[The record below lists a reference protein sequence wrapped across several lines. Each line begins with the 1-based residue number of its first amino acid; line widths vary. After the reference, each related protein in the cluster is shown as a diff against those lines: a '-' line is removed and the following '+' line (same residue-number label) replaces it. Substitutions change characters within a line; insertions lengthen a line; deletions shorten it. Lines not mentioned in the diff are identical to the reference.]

1 MTRLTPVLVLFASLA
16 LLPAQLH
23 ADPLGP
29 FHLMGRGGSMLG
41 DSGGMMLP
49 LLLKHVHLTP
59 EQTKQV
65 QAIMDGDRQNLRSL
79 LTQLQTANDQ
89 LASKLFAPGNLQP
102 ADLAPQIQ
110 TVNQLRQQL
119 MEHGLKTALAIRA
132 VLTPEQLTKAAQLKD
147 RLQKVHAEM
156 RSLLE
161 GED

>member
-1 MTRLTPVLVLFASLA
+1 MTRLTLVLVAAALA
-16 LLPAQLH
+16 TLPARLH
-23 ADPLGP
+23 ADPLRP
-29 FHLMGRGGSMLG
+29 FHMMGREGPMLG

-65 QAIMDGDRQNLRSL
+65 QAIMDGDRQNLHSL
-79 LTQLQTANDQ
+79 LTQLQSANDQ
-89 LASKLFAPGNLQP
+89 LASKLFAPGNVQP

-119 MEHGLKTALAIRA
+119 MEHGVKTALAIRT
-132 VLTPEQLTKAAQLKD
+132 VLTPEQLAKAAQLKD

>member
-1 MTRLTPVLVLFASLA
+1 MTRFVPVLVAAWLA
-16 LLPAQLH
+16 LVPARLY
-23 ADPLGP
+23 ADPFGS
-29 FHLMGRGGSMLG
+29 FHMMGRGGTLLG

-89 LASKLFAPGNLQP
+89 LASKMFAPGNVQP

-119 MEHGLKTALAIRA
+119 MERGVKTALAIRT

-156 RSLLE
+156 RSLFE

>member
-1 MTRLTPVLVLFASLA
+1 MSRLTLVLVAACLA
-16 LLPAQLH
+16 LVPASLH
-23 ADPLGP
+23 ADPLGS
-29 FHLMGRGGSMLG
+29 FHMMGRGGAMAG

-65 QAIMDGDRQNLRSL
+65 QAIMDGDRQNLRTL
-79 LTQLQTANDQ
+79 LTQLQAANDQ
-89 LASKLFAPGNLQP
+89 LASKLFAPGNVQA

-119 MEHGLKTALAIRA
+119 MEHGIKTALAVRA
-132 VLTPEQLTKAAQLKD
+132 VLTPEQLTKAAQLKE

-156 RSLLE
+156 RSLFE

>member
-1 MTRLTPVLVLFASLA
+1 MSRLTPMLVAACLA
-16 LLPAQLH
+16 LVPASLH

-29 FHLMGRGGSMLG
+29 FHMMGRGGSMAA

-65 QAIMDGDRQNLRSL
+65 QAIMDGDRQNLRTL
-79 LTQLQTANDQ
+79 LTQLQAANDQ
-89 LASKLFAPGNLQP
+89 LASKLFAPGNVQA

-119 MEHGLKTALAIRA
+119 MEHGIKTALAVRA
-132 VLTPEQLTKAAQLKD
+132 VLTPEQLTKAAQLKE

-156 RSLLE
+156 RSLFE

>member
-1 MTRLTPVLVLFASLA
+1 MTRFTPVLVAAWLA
-16 LLPAQLH
+16 LVPASLH
-23 ADPLGP
+23 ADPFGP
-29 FHLMGRGGSMLG
+29 FHRMGRGGALLG

-65 QAIMDGDRQNLRSL
+65 QAIMDGDRQNLHSL

-89 LASKLFAPGNLQP
+89 LASKLFAPGNVQP

-110 TVNQLRQQL
+110 TANQLRQQL
-119 MEHGLKTALAIRA
+119 MEHGVKTALAIRA
-132 VLTPEQLTKAAQLKD
+132 VLTPEQLTQAAQLKD

>member
-1 MTRLTPVLVLFASLA
+1 MKRLTPVLVALTWLA
-16 LLPAQLH
+16 LSPGILH
-23 ADPLGP
+23 AEPLGP
-29 FHLMGRGGSMLG
+29 FHPMGRGAMLG

-65 QAIMDGDRQNLRSL
+65 QAIMDSDRQNLHSL
-79 LTQLQTANDQ
+79 LNQLQTANEQ
-89 LASKLFAPGNLQP
+89 LASKLFAPGNVQP
-102 ADLAPQIQ
+102 ADLAPQMQ

-119 MEHGLKTALAIRA
+119 MEHGIKTALAIRA
-132 VLTPEQLTKAAQLKD
+132 VLTPDQLAKAAQLKD